1 MKTAKEHISDKN
13 NTKIVLIGNK
23 IDLKEEREISEDDG
37 KKIAKEYNMNYYET
51 SAKENIGINELMKD
65 LIKDILNS
73 RLKIKNEKE
82 TNNNDKNEIKIEQ
95 IKTKNENE
103 CFC

>member
-37 KKIAKEYNMNYYET
+37 KRIAKDYNINYYET

-73 RLKIKNEKE
+73 RLKNEKE

-95 IKTKNENE
+95 AKTKNENE

>member
-1 MKTAKEHISDKN
+1 MVQD
-13 NTKIVLIGNK
+13 
-23 IDLKEEREISEDDG
+23 
-37 KKIAKEYNMNYYET
+37 YNLNYYET

>member
-1 MKTAKEHISDKN
+1 
-13 NTKIVLIGNK
+13 
-23 IDLKEEREISEDDG
+23 
-37 KKIAKEYNMNYYET
+37 MNYYET

-73 RLKIKNEKE
+73 RLKMKNEKE
-82 TNNNDKNEIKIEQ
+82 NDNNNDINEIKLEQ

-103 CFC
+103 CSC

>member
-1 MKTAKEHISDKN
+1 
-13 NTKIVLIGNK
+13 
-23 IDLKEEREISEDDG
+23 
-37 KKIAKEYNMNYYET
+37 MNYYET

>member
-1 MKTAKEHISDKN
+1 MAQD
-13 NTKIVLIGNK
+13 
-23 IDLKEEREISEDDG
+23 
-37 KKIAKEYNMNYYET
+37 YNLNYYET

-82 TNNNDKNEIKIEQ
+82 NDNNNDKIQLEQ
-95 IKTKNENE
+95 TKTKNENE
-103 CFC
+103 NECSC